1 MKNEQYDYYGSQ
13 NLMKQ
18 NESDLKRIKIEDLLI
33 MNVRLIRIGDEEAIT
48 LSNEILENTSFMLQQ
63 MK

>member
-1 MKNEQYDYYGSQ
+1 LKNEQYDYYGSQ

-48 LSNEILENTSFMLQQ
+48 LSNEILENTSFMLQ
-63 MK
+63 